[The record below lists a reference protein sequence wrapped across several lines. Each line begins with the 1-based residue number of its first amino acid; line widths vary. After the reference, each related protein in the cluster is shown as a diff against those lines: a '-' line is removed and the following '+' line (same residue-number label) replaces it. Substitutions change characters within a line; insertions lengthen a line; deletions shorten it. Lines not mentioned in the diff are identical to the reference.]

1 MCGRYAMT
9 SSAQALAD
17 VFSVEVLPEVLP
29 RYNIAPTTQVPAVVV
44 DDSGTRTL
52 SLFRWGLIPS
62 WSKDKKGG
70 ARMINARSETVASK
84 PAFRAAFKRRRVL
97 IVADG
102 FYEWERIGK
111 GKAAKKI
118 PHLIQVTGGVPF
130 GMAGLWERWIDA
142 ETDEEIRSCTIVTT
156 EGNTLMQPIHD
167 RMPVILP
174 EIHWERW
181 LDPAV
186 QDRDELQEMLI
197 PYDPDRMQERRVS
210 KAVGN
215 VRNQGPDVQ
224 GPYEES
230 DG

>member
-9 SSAQALAD
+9 SSAQQLAD

-44 DDSGTRTL
+44 GDDGTR
-52 SLFRWGLIPS
+52 SLQMFKWGLIPS

-70 ARMINARSETVASK
+70 ARMINARAETVASK
-84 PAFRAAFKRRRVL
+84 PAYRAAFKRRRLLV
-97 IVADG
+97 VADG
-102 FYEWERIGK
+102 FYEWERIGS

-118 PHLIQVTGGVPF
+118 PHLIQLRDGVPF
-130 GMAGLWERWIDA
+130 GMAGLWEIWHDPDS
-142 ETDEEIRSCTIVTT
+142 EDEVRSCTIVTT
-156 EGNTLMQPIHD
+156 EGNTLMKGIHD

-174 EIHWERW
+174 QEHWVRW

-186 QDRDELQEMLI
+186 NDRDELQEMLV
-197 PYDPDRMQERRVS
+197 PFDPDQMQERRVS
-210 KAVGN
+210 SAVGN

-224 GPYEES
+224 DPYE
-230 DG
+230 DTDM